1 MNKKI
6 KDAKVQE
13 EDNLI
18 HIKFEPDEAIIAKR
32 DFLITEMNLLKI
44 AKIIQRYKQLRIQE
58 LKTKIKLQKNFTD
71 IHQDINRL
79 KRILPKIE
87 IPKILQKE
95 EPQPPKEIVEVKE
108 IEIKKKYSDDIERQ
122 LEEIQKKLLTL
133 QLIQLKI

>member
-13 EDNLI
+13 EENNLI
-18 HIKFEPDEAIIAKR
+18 HIKFEPDEAIIAKK

-44 AKIIQRYKQLRIQE
+44 AKVIQRYKQLRIQE
-58 LKTKIKLQKNFTD
+58 LKIKIRLQKNFTE

-95 EPQPPKEIVEVKE
+95 EPQPPKEIVETKE
-108 IEIKKKYSDDIERQ
+108 IVKKKYSDDIERQ

-133 QLIQLKI
+133 Q

>member
-13 EDNLI
+13 EENNLI
-18 HIKFEPDEAIIAKR
+18 HIKFEPDEAIIAKK

-44 AKIIQRYKQLRIQE
+44 AKVIQRYKQLRIQE
-58 LKTKIKLQKNFTD
+58 LKIKIRLQKNFTE

-133 QLIQLKI
+133 Q

>member
-1 MNKKI
+1 
-6 KDAKVQE
+6 
-13 EDNLI
+13 
-18 HIKFEPDEAIIAKR
+18 
-32 DFLITEMNLLKI
+32 MNLLKI

-95 EPQPPKEIVEVKE
+95 EPQPPKEIVETKE
-108 IEIKKKYSDDIERQ
+108 IVKKNFENVFDLINGDFNKDILSQ
-122 LEEIQKKLLTL
+122 KQFKNIVKIQNV
-133 QLIQLKI
+133 